1 MSKLTDLAKHYVN
14 KKIEFDESVKKA
26 NAIKTTDISNLV
38 KKTDYNTKINKIE
51 KKLLIMIMINIS
63 LQKNLISLLQNIL
76 LQG

>member
-1 MSKLTDLAKHYVN
+1 MSKPTDLAKHYVN
-14 KKIEFDESVKKA
+14 KKTEFDESVKKA

>member
-14 KKIEFDESVKKA
+14 KKTEFDESVKKA
-26 NAIKTTDISNLV
+26 NAIKITDISNLV